1 MDYFKGFSSKLLDPK
16 GYDFEELALEIFHFQ
31 AKYNKVYQNFI
42 QARNINPKEIATIW
56 QIPFLP
62 IQFFKS
68 NPVVTGHVMDFP
80 DFYSSSGTTGA
91 VTSKHYIWSESFYLK

>member
-1 MDYFKGFSSKLLDPK
+1 MDYFKSFSAKLHDPLGF
-16 GYDFEELALEIFHFQ
+16 DFEELAMDLFYFQ

-42 QARNINPKEIATIW
+42 KARNISIKKIETIE

-68 NPVVTGHVMDFP
+68 SAVVTGNLADFP
-80 DFYSSSGTTGA
+80 TYYSSSGTTGA
-91 VTSKHYIWSESFYLK
+91 ISSKHYIWSES